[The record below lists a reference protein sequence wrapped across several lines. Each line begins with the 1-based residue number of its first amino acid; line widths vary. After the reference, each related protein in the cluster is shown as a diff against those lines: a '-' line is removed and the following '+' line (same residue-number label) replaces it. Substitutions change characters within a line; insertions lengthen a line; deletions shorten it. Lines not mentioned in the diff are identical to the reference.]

1 MQHDDLIWQVIGGKG
16 VSCSFKVKV
25 GREQDFCRNEHNVS
39 GLCNRQSCPLAN
51 SQYGTIKEEGGLCY
65 LYLKTIERAHTPKY
79 LWEKIELPRNY
90 AKALEIIDQHMEF
103 WTPYNRLK
111 CKQRLT
117 KIHQYLIRMRKLRK
131 KNAPKLVNEHRK
143 VEKREERRE
152 EKALNAALLEKSIE
166 KELLERLKQ
175 GTYGDIYNFPAKQY
189 EKALEEIE
197 EEEEAEA
204 EEAEAGEE
212 DDEDD
217 EYQGRV
223 EYVEGGP
230 DSYQGRVE
238 YVEGG
243 PDSDDDMEDYGEFDG
258 EEEGEEDDDD
268 DDHDHD
274 HDDEAEEAPSKGK
287 RKAGPRGKG
296 PAADAKK
303 RKTASA
309 RPKVSIEYEEE
320 SEPAERAVATR

>member
-25 GREQDFCRNEHNVS
+25 GREQDFCRNEHNVT

-90 AKALEIIDQHMEF
+90 AKALQIIDEHMEF

-189 EKALEEIE
+189 EKALDEIE
-197 EEEEAEA
+197 EEEEAE
-204 EEAEAGEE
+204 EEEEEAGEE
-212 DDEDD
+212 DEEDA
-217 EYQGRV
+217 E
-223 EYVEGGP
+223 
-230 DSYQGRVE
+230 YQGRVE

-258 EEEGEEDDDD
+258 EEEGEQDDGDGGDDDD
-268 DDHDHD
+268 DD
-274 HDDEAEEAPSKGK
+274 DDEEEEEEAEEAPSMGK
-287 RKAGPRGKG
+287 RKAGPGGKG

-303 RKTASA
+303 RKTSSA

-320 SEPAERAVATR
+320 GEPAERAVATR